1 MHSRFVRTLLGALLA
16 GTISNTNAIAAGNC
30 DRACLRNLLDQY
42 LNAIVKHDPS
52 GAPLMIGFRQTEN
65 ALAVLPGE
73 GVWKSITALGKLQR
87 RYLDSVNGSAGYY
100 GTIVEGSET
109 GIATLRLQTDDRKI
123 TEAEWVIARTNTGTP
138 AGPGPGST
146 SAEAA
151 ESTPPLDKPLPKEQ
165 RVPRSVMIA
174 VTNSYFDSVQSGNTA
189 LMIAHPGWVRLENG
203 IGTGQGPGGARRG
216 GAPGGGGARGT
227 AGERGR
233 GGRGAVA
240 DDGQAAMCGGICGV
254 VARRYPIVDEEAGV
268 VLGMVVFMRPPGSTN
283 RRNLLTEWFAID
295 SGKIRGIYAAMHYLD
310 PTIPAPNWPPYDGNW
325 PLAPSLPGVNGR

>member
-1 MHSRFVRTLLGALLA
+1 MRSRCVGTLVCALFA
-16 GTISNTNAIAAGNC
+16 AIVATPNGVAATNC
-30 DRACLRNLLDQY
+30 DRVCLRTLLDQY

-52 GAPLMIGFRQTEN
+52 AAPLMIGFRQTEN
-65 ALAVLPGE
+65 ALSVLPGE
-73 GVWKSITALGKLQR
+73 GVWKSVSALGKLQR
-87 RYLDSVNGSAGYY
+87 RYLDPVNGSAGYY
-100 GTIVEGSET
+100 GTIIEGGET

-146 SAEAA
+146 SAEGA
-151 ESTPPLDKPLPKEQ
+151 ESTPPPDRPLPKEQ
-165 RVPRSVMIA
+165 RVPRSVLIA
-174 VTNSYFDSVQSGNTA
+174 ITNSYFDSVQSGNTA

-216 GAPGGGGARGT
+216 GAPA
-227 AGERGR
+227 APGERAR
-233 GGRGAVA
+233 GGRGAAAVE
-240 DDGQAAMCGGICGV
+240 GQAPMCGGICGV

-268 VLGMVVFMRPPGSTN
+268 VLGMVIFIRPPGSPN

-325 PLAPSLPGVNGR
+325 PLSPTPPGVNGR